1 MEQEFITIA
10 EAVRLTGQS
19 DVELMRFLKDR
30 MESDGISIESITR
43 KEQRGNRVLYV
54 ISKAFLLRELASL
67 REVSRRDTKPREDVF
82 QEISQEQQGQEAEEQ
97 AEHPKVETP
106 VVPDALLGAKDEM
119 IGALQKIIE
128 TKDRQM
134 DSLSEKI
141 DELIERDRETNFLL
155 KGLQDR
161 IFLLEGPQRNSS
173 PDSKKEEPAKTERQ
187 RKEEKQKP

>member
-10 EAVRLTGQS
+10 EAVKLTGQS

-30 MESDGISIESITR
+30 MESSGISIESITR

-54 ISKAFLLRELASL
+54 ISKTFLLHELAKTKQTK
-67 REVSRRDTKPREDVF
+67 EGVS
-82 QEISQEQQGQEAEEQ
+82 QEIPQEQQGAEEP

-119 IGALQKIIE
+119 IGTLQKIIE

-134 DSLSEKI
+134 DSLSKKI

-161 IFLLEGPQRNSS
+161 IFLLEGSQRNTA
-173 PDSKKEEPAKTERQ
+173 PESKKEEPVKTEKQ
-187 RKEEKQKP
+187 RK

>member
-1 MEQEFITIA
+1 MAQEFITIA
-10 EAVRLTGQS
+10 EAVRLTGKS

-43 KEQRGNRVLYV
+43 KEQRGSRVLYV
-54 ISKAFLLRELASL
+54 ISKTFLLRELAKTKQPK
-67 REVSRRDTKPREDVF
+67 EGVS
-82 QEISQEQQGQEAEEQ
+82 QEIPQEQQGVEEPT
-97 AEHPKVETP
+97 EHPKVETP

-119 IGALQKIIE
+119 IGTLQKIIE

-134 DSLSEKI
+134 DSLSKKI

-161 IFLLEGPQRNSS
+161 IFLLEGSQRNTA
-173 PDSKKEEPAKTERQ
+173 PESKKEEPVKTEKQ
-187 RKEEKQKP
+187 RK